1 MKYPI
6 YVINYCN
13 PNLYLAACV
22 GHHLII
28 LIIHFP
34 HFPQPTFFF
43 GCSQCFKLKQTRSM
57 RGRNIFSNFLL
68 LVLGLLLILPS
79 WSCNYLVNSVE
90 IYRRNS
96 FKPNIYQHFNIY
108 QEHLWLEQP
117 APRPKQQRQGRLV
130 LMRSSFT
137 HRKILP
143 KRSTGSLMEKGWMLF
158 MMVLEKK
165 PLKKV
170 WCGSNIK
177 KDIYNF
183 WFKFNNNLTCLKLN

>member
-28 LIIHFP
+28 LIIRFP

-57 RGRNIFSNFLL
+57 RGRKVFSNFLL

-96 FKPNIYQHFNIY
+96 FKPIISTFIRSICDWNNQHWGQSSKGKEDWCQWGHPLLTERFCRRGQQDHWWRRGECY
-108 QEHLWLEQP
+108 LWWYWKKNLWKRYDVDQISK
-117 APRPKQQRQGRLV
+117 RTFITFG
-130 LMRSSFT
+130 SSL
-137 HRKILP
+137 IIIWP
-143 KRSTGSLMEKGWMLF
+143 VSS
-158 MMVLEKK
+158 
-165 PLKKV
+165 
-170 WCGSNIK
+170 
-177 KDIYNF
+177 
-183 WFKFNNNLTCLKLN
+183 